1 MHKPKHFQTI
11 YLYVCHLNNISRL
24 RYVILRTKV
33 ISKDRGNEMF
43 CCWCVVWYGFKVLN
57 YTTIQPPHLS
67 RKCTSVQTRPIP
79 FSPHYMLRYWIVLN
93 FCWVYSIL
101 FYFMYTCVKNISI
114 RKNTLYFVHKDII
127 LVSYFFVLFMSS
139 RYNQGFLSIL

>member
-1 MHKPKHFQTI
+1 MWYHYKWWLYIIDTQIKHIFYTTIQDSSRAILDCELLKALYFQKI

-33 ISKDRGNEMF
+33 ISKGRGNEMF
-43 CCWCVVWYGFKVLN
+43 CCWYVVWYDFKVLN

-79 FSPHYMLRYWIVLN
+79 FSPPLHVKILDCAKFLL
-93 FCWVYSIL
+93 SI
-101 FYFMYTCVKNISI
+101 F
-114 RKNTLYFVHKDII
+114 NT
-127 LVSYFFVLFMSS
+127 
-139 RYNQGFLSIL
+139 FLSYV